1 MDEISVAKDLEI
13 ELNNFLGKI
22 AFWGF
27 STKEVQKW
35 VYRRYFQFL
44 WEMMSKIFLTFWWIQ
59 KLATNVSD
67 SLDKILVL
75 RFLIQNMVFW
85 CLKDDLCLLVFAW
98 GYSSRNLLL
107 TSITFLFFFGVFGL
121 RGNRNEPQ
129 DGFPSFVRNWCVKIL
144 WFFK

>member
-27 STKEVQKW
+27 STKAVQKW

-85 CLKDDLCLLVFAW
+85 SLKDDLCLLVFAW
-98 GYSSRNLLL
+98 SYSSINLLL
-107 TSITFLFFFGVFGL
+107 TSITFLFFFGVFML

-129 DGFPSFVRNWCVKIL
+129 DGFPSFCEKL
-144 WFFK
+144 SGFF